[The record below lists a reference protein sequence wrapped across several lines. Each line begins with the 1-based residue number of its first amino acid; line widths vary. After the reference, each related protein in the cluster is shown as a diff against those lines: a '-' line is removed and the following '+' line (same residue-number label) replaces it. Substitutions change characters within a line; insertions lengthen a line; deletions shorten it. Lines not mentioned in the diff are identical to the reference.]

1 MERIL
6 IIAEAGVNHN
16 GDIQTAKKLIDAAA
30 AASRCRKISNV

>member
-30 AASRCRKISNV
+30 ASRCRKISNV

>member
-16 GDIQTAKKLIDAAA
+16 GDIQTAKKLIDAAGEPMP
-30 AASRCRKISNV
+30 